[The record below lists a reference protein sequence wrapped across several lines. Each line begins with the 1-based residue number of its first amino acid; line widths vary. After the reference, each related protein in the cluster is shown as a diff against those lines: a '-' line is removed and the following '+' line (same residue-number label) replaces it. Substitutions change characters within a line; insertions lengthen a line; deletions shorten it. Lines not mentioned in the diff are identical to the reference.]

1 MRYYVVIDGTRVEV
15 ERDGEEVRVNGDR
28 AERAVL
34 TVVAGSPVLMLA
46 IGDGTQELHRITARR
61 DGPRGQYVLR
71 VDGRRHAVEALDE
84 RVRSI
89 RDLAAARAEASG
101 PRPLAAPMPGL
112 VVGVHVVVGQRVER
126 GQGVIAMEAMK
137 MENELRAPAPGTV
150 RVVHAKVGEAV
161 EKGAVLVE
169 FD

>member
-1 MRYYVVIDGTRVEV
+1 MKYYVVIDGTRVEV
-15 ERDGEEVRVNGDR
+15 ERDADEVRVNGGR

-34 TVVAGSPVLMLA
+34 TAVAGSPVLMLA
-46 IGDGTQELHRITARR
+46 IGDGSQELHRVMVRR
-61 DGPRGQYVLR
+61 EGPRGHYVLR
-71 VDGRRHAVEALDE
+71 VDGRRHTVEALDA
-84 RVRSI
+84 RARAI
-89 RDLAAARAEASG
+89 RDLAAAREGASG
-101 PRPLAAPMPGL
+101 PRPLVAPMPGL
-112 VVGVHVVVGQRVER
+112 VVGVHVIAGQHVEE
-126 GQGVIAMEAMK
+126 GQGVVAMEAMK